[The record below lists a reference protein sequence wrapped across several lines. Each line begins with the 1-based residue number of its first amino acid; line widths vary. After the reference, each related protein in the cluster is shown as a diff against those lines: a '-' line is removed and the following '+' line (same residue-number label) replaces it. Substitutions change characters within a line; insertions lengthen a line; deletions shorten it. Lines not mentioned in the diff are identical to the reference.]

1 MPVFLLFIL
10 NEFDFFRV
18 KESPIPNEKSAAQ
31 TAEPNGAS
39 ETTSDVL
46 AAAAAAAQLRSE
58 LAAQERLV
66 AELTG
71 QKVSWEAELGQQRA
85 RATELESRLAKLQ
98 QDADCKVKS
107 I

>member
-1 MPVFLLFIL
+1 MLFIL

-46 AAAAAAAQLRSE
+46 AAAAAQLRSE

>member
-1 MPVFLLFIL
+1 MLFIL
-10 NEFDFFRV
+10 NEFDYFRV

-46 AAAAAAAQLRSE
+46 AAAAAQLRSE

>member
-31 TAEPNGAS
+31 TAEPNVAS

-46 AAAAAAAQLRSE
+46 AAAAAQLRSE